1 MQEIDYVIRDK
12 IKDTLIELRV
22 EHELTQTDVGKIAG
36 KSKTAVASW
45 EQGLSL
51 PDISTLF
58 RLSKYYGKSIDYMY
72 GVREDSNLENK
83 STIEIRDTL
92 KYLRSNAGNNC
103 TLDGEPMSESN
114 MTVLLDAIDVLI
126 DYMKKVT
133 K

>member
-1 MQEIDYVIRDK
+1 MQKLDYVIRDK
-12 IKDTLIELRV
+12 IKNTLIELRV

-45 EQGLSL
+45 EQGISL

-72 GVREDSNLENK
+72 GVREDSNLEEK
-83 STIEIRDTL
+83 STIEIRETL
-92 KYLRSNAGNNC
+92 KYLRRNAGNNC
-103 TLDGEPMSESN
+103 TIDGQQITESN
-114 MTVLLDAIDVLI
+114 MNVLLDAIDVLI

-133 K
+133 E